1 MLGNLLSQSFRT
13 NHCSPC
19 LNDTPSVINNWP
31 YPHKPQWQER
41 QAVLRIE
48 MKYFYKLSK

>member
-1 MLGNLLSQSFRT
+1 MLRNLLSQSFRT
-13 NHCSPC
+13 C